1 MRIFLY
7 QNLSNQEQLKKNIYE
22 ALILSVK
29 SFSVSKLC
37 KFSVWKKRQKLSGK
51 KREFFKKNVLNHEK
65 FSLTQHFDTQKV
77 RYYSI
82 FELPRNR
89 RGGPLCPM
97 GVVHY
102 APPG

>member
-1 MRIFLY
+1 MPYR
-7 QNLSNQEQLKKNIYE
+7 EQTVHNFCVE
-22 ALILSVK
+22 
-29 SFSVSKLC
+29 
-37 KFSVWKKRQKLSGK
+37 KRQKLSEK
-51 KREFFKKNVLNHEK
+51 NIFFEEKNVLNHEK